1 MMDEEEDGSQGE
13 EDSLP
18 SGSFDTDEA
27 ADQMMITDENE
38 ESVRYIGP
46 LSEVQRLKKVR
57 NYWNKKQRKAQLLNA
72 KHTYL

>member
-27 ADQMMITDENE
+27 ADLMMNTDDD
-38 ESVRYIGP
+38 ESIRYIGP
-46 LSEVQRLKKVR
+46 LSE
-57 NYWNKKQRKAQLLNA
+57 A
-72 KHTYL
+72 